1 MLLILEAL
9 ISGSNNIPDLEKQIQ
24 YIQQLIAPL
33 TTFLDTPD
41 LLNHSSQFSTFLQLL
56 EVGATWLLR
65 ALVCWDNFVLNAR
78 FDVLKITFFSV
89 SLTFVTK
96 TQSPARSLL
105 RTYQQ

>member
-41 LLNHSSQFSTFLQLL
+41 LLNHSSQFSSFLQLL
-56 EVGATWLLR
+56 EV
-65 ALVCWDNFVLNAR
+65 
-78 FDVLKITFFSV
+78 SV
-89 SLTFVTK
+89 STHSDYLSCLTE
-96 TQSPARSLL
+96 QRLSCYLL
-105 RTYQQ
+105 L